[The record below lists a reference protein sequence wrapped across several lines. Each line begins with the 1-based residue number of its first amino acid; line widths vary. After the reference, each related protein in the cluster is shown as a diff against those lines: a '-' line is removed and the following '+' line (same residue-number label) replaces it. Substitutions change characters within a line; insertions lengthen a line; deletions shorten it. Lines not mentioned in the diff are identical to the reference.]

1 MKKKLFWLP
10 CLMFLLGAV
19 CVSCGN
25 DNNDPTDNPDGGDD
39 TEVKSDYTAT
49 ANVKTVTLKSGTDVI
64 VIYEDFNRKY
74 SLYIN
79 SGQLKLLSYIRTS
92 GSWGGNRNSLSYSS
106 LEAGM
111 YMKDIG
117 KVSGLSAITKKV
129 KIGNSSPYYPN
140 FQPQHGY
147 ATVFT
152 TENDELKYLRIFT
165 SAYTLNSKGS
175 IATGT
180 LQYQLY

>member
-49 ANVKTVTLKSGTDVI
+49 ANVKTVTLKSETDEI

-74 SLYIN
+74 SLYIG
-79 SGQLKLLSYIRTS
+79 SGQLKLVPYKRIS
-92 GSWGGNRNSLSYSS
+92 GYWVGKRDYLSYSS
-106 LEAGM
+106 LEEGT
-111 YMKDIG
+111 YMEDIG

-129 KIGNSSPYYPN
+129 KIVYSSYYPN

-147 ATVFT
+147 AAVFT

-165 SAYTLNSKGS
+165 SAYTLDSKGS